1 MDSFPIQVVTLANDL
16 IQVVKLAN
24 DLIRLHNVHSC
35 SSFIV
40 LVELM
45 CMMAHDYAAVP
56 DCDRAVSDRDTQ
68 DDGVTE
74 GYTMHRVGMQL
85 ILLVRKNFLLQ
96 VLHWRYIWSELGP
109 LWCSGH
115 SSIHSTTPTSFSGQ
129 TACWGYNRDPD
140 PHTLY
145 GTAGG
150 TVQKYQ

>member
-35 SSFIV
+35 ISFIV

-56 DCDRAVSDRDTQ
+56 DCDRAVTDRDTDRATQ
-68 DDGVTE
+68 EYGVTE

-96 VLHWRYIWSELGP
+96 VLHWWYIWSELGP
-109 LWCSGH
+109 
-115 SSIHSTTPTSFSGQ
+115 
-129 TACWGYNRDPD
+129 
-140 PHTLY
+140 
-145 GTAGG
+145 
-150 TVQKYQ
+150 